1 MAAAMSPA
9 VGPHNVFVYGSLMA
23 DEVVHVLLTRVP
35 PSSPALLPNF
45 HRFSVKG
52 RVYPAVLPVENKTV
66 SGKVIKGLTDDEL
79 VILDNFE
86 DVEYVR
92 RSVEISLLDKSEK
105 MLAETY
111 IWSNADDPDLYGE
124 WDFEEW
130 QKLHMEDFLAMTKGF
145 MDVLGEPDSAQTR
158 VETYESF
165 YYKEDSSSDV

>member
-1 MAAAMSPA
+1 MAAAISPA

-52 RVYPAVLPVENKTV
+52 RVYPAILPVENKTV
-66 SGKVIKGLTDDEL
+66 TGKVIKGLTDDEL

-92 RSVEISLLDKSEK
+92 RSVEISLLDTSEK

-111 IWSNADDPDLYGE
+111 IWSNAEDPDLYGE

-130 QKLHMEDFLAMTKGF
+130 QRLHMKDFLAMTKGF
-145 MDVLGEPDSAQTR
+145 MDVLGEPDSATR
-158 VETYESF
+158 VETYETF
-165 YYKEDSSSDV
+165 YKVDSSSDV

>member
-1 MAAAMSPA
+1 MAVASALGS
-9 VGPHNVFVYGSLMA
+9 HNVFVYGSLLA
-23 DEVVHVLLTRVP
+23 DEVVHVLLTRAP
-35 PSSPALLPNF
+35 SSSPALLPNF

-52 RVYPAVLPVENKTV
+52 RVYPAILPVENKSV
-66 SGKVIKGLTDDEL
+66 SGKVITGITDEEL

-92 RSVEISLLDKSEK
+92 RSVEITLLDTSEK

-111 IWSNADDPDLYGE
+111 VWSDKDDPDLYGE

-130 QKLHMEDFLAMTKGF
+130 KKLHMTGFLEMTKDF
-145 MDVLGEPDSAQTR
+145 KEILGESDSTKTR

-165 YYKEDSSSDV
+165 YKEDSSSDM